1 MRSRRQER
9 SNTFLCHLTG
19 RRFVLRK
26 LATWSDMRSRRL
38 RIVCN
43 AEDVQRSTRS
53 WMYCVCGRFLQ
64 GTTDDVQMQ
73 AKHRIRSRF
82 IMYVPGIHDSAL
94 NNTQCGRRHGKSE
107 ESRKLTGAKDSLDS
121 VHKHNVRNDRESAAS
136 LTSNIE
142 NACTNKDNDR
152 SPTWKTVDSS

>member
-19 RRFVLRK
+19 RRFVLHK
-26 LATWSDMRSRRL
+26 PATSSDMRSRRL

-43 AEDVQRSTRS
+43 AEDAQSTRS
-53 WMYCVCGRFLQ
+53 WTYCVCGRFLQ
-64 GTTDDVQMQ
+64 GSTDDVRMQ

-94 NNTQCGRRHGKSE
+94 KNTQCGRRHGKSE
-107 ESRKLTGAKDSLDS
+107 ESRKLTRAKDSLDS
-121 VHKHNVRNDRESAAS
+121 LHKHNCGTIVERCFTDEQYRKRMYEQG
-136 LTSNIE
+136 
-142 NACTNKDNDR
+142 
-152 SPTWKTVDSS
+152 